1 MMGRRQS
8 WMRHSE
14 DAGCLMRFLRAQ
26 LEQATLLMT
35 VATLLYCTGEAG
47 KSSHMRAHTE
57 AMLLLRGDGDWLQ
70 KAVIY

>member
-1 MMGRRQS
+1 
-8 WMRHSE
+8 MRHSE

-26 LEQATLLMT
+26 LERATLLMT
-35 VATLLYCTGEAG
+35 VATLLYCIGEARKFG
-47 KSSHMRAHTE
+47 QMRAYME

>member
-1 MMGRRQS
+1 
-8 WMRHSE
+8 MRHSE
-14 DAGCLMRFLRAQ
+14 GAGCLMRFLRAQ

-47 KSSHMRAHTE
+47 KFSQLRAHTE